1 MLTTVKNWCGDRFKE
16 RTSWDG
22 GMLVAGCLCVILLGG
37 IAKWAAWAGLVWGIY
52 TIVKSQ

>member
-1 MLTTVKNWCGDRFKE
+1 MITTVKNWCGDRFKE
-16 RTSWDG
+16 RTSCDG

-52 TIVKSQ
+52 TLVKSQ

>member
-22 GMLVAGCLCVILLGG
+22 AVVIAVCLSIILVGG
-37 IAKWAAWAGLVWGIY
+37 IAKRAAWAGLVWGVY
-52 TIVKSQ
+52 TLIKSQ